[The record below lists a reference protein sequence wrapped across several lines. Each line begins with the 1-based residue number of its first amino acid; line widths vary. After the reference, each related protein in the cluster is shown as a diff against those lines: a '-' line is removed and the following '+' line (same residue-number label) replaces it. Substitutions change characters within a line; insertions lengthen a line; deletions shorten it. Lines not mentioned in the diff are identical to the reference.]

1 MRVYNP
7 RMVKFSRERVLQ
19 LSRDLVD
26 ALTATGTVV
35 LLKDRESV
43 RQAIAT
49 AISDELRREEEREH
63 SVRRRIATTPG
74 MPEFGSREYDG
85 VFRKLLEEEYVRES
99 LDS

>member
-1 MRVYNP
+1 
-7 RMVKFSRERVLQ
+7 MVKFSRERVSQ
-19 LSRDLVD
+19 LARDLLD
-26 ALTATGTVV
+26 ALTTKGTVV
-35 LLKDRESV
+35 LLKDREAV

-49 AISDELRREEEREH
+49 AIADEIRREEEREH

-74 MPEFGSREYDG
+74 MPDFGSKEYEE